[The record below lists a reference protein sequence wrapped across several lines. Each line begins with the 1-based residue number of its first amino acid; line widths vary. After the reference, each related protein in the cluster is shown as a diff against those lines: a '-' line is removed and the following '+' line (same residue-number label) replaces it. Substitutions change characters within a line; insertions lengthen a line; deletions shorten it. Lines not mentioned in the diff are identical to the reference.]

1 MVLRI
6 GPVSSRGRPMGGMDK
21 EKSGISFTEIMIVI
35 AIIGIMT
42 TIAIPNILEWLPAK
56 RVNGAIRNL
65 SADIQWTK
73 MKAVSDNKDY
83 VICFDTDKSVYSIYR
98 YREDICKTEEPPEKP
113 EKRVNISAEYPGI
126 IIDDVAFGNTDPP
139 HLAFGPTGRPSSPI
153 GHVYLIPKEDIGD
166 KYLSTDGY
174 KRTDRFRLIK
184 VLTTGMV
191 KIGYYS
197 DRRIREGL
205 PKHKISDTDV
215 CII

>member
-1 MVLRI
+1 MEI
-6 GPVSSRGRPMGGMDK
+6 YGMDK
-21 EKSGISFTEIMIVI
+21 EKSGISFTEIMIVM

-42 TIAIPNILEWLPAK
+42 GIAIPNILEWLPAK

-73 MKAVSDNKDY
+73 MKAVSDNKNY

-98 YREDICKTEEPPEKP
+98 SDTCNTKKP
-113 EKRVNISAEYPGI
+113 SEKRVNISAEYPGI
-126 IIDDVAFGNTDPP
+126 IIDDVSFGNTNPY
-139 HLAFGPTGRPSSPI
+139 LVFNPTGRPSGA

-191 KIGYYS
+191 KIGDSS
-197 DRRIREGL
+197 D
-205 PKHKISDTDV
+205 K
-215 CII
+215 